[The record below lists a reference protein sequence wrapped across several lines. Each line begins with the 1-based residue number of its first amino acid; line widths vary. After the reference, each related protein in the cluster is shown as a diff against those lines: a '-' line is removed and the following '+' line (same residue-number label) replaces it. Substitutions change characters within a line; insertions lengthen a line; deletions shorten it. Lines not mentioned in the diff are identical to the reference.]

1 MRPSF
6 VVVPELSQWLQTRC
20 SAEAALNATTL
31 PQGTEAPLPLM
42 IELATATAMTLRFT
56 GR

>member
-6 VVVPELSQWLQTRC
+6 AELRELWKRVPTRC

-42 IELATATAMTLRFT
+42 IELATATAMTVRFT